1 MTQILT
7 PVRGDPPGISCED
20 GRNFLTPVESLRYIE
35 HGFLG
40 IAMWHLPYEWALSLR
55 YLKAKRQ
62 QIFISLITWISV
74 GGVAVGVMALI
85 VVLAVMSGFEEHLK
99 SKILGTNAHVVVLQ
113 LGSSRLEQY
122 EQVLERVK
130 RAGHVLAVT
139 PFVYSQVMLSS
150 RSGVMGVWVRGID
163 PDRERSVTDLARNI
177 REGGVE
183 RLRDEVSR
191 ASGGAEEV
199 SPPPPGLVI
208 GRELAK
214 NLNVSLGDE
223 ITAISPVG
231 TMTPTGMMPKY
242 RRFEVVGIFD
252 SGMFEYDTS
261 LAFISLPTA
270 QRFFSLGDAVSGLQV
285 KVDDVDRARQV
296 AQALRHELGFP
307 YWTRDWTE
315 MNRNLFGA
323 LRVEKVTM
331 FVILVL
337 IVLVATFNIV
347 STLIMMVMEKRR
359 DIAILKS
366 MGATKRGIM
375 KIFMLEG
382 LMIGTAGTLVG
393 AIGGVILA
401 SSLDRIREMLER
413 VFQLSLFPKEV
424 YYFDQLPVKLQTLD
438 FTMITL
444 AAVILSFLATL
455 YPAWNAARLD
465 PVEVLRY
472 E

>member
-1 MTQILT
+1 
-7 PVRGDPPGISCED
+7 V
-20 GRNFLTPVESLRYIE
+20 
-35 HGFLG
+35 
-40 IAMWHLPYEWALSLR
+40 WHLPYEWALSLR

-62 QIFISLITWISV
+62 QLFISLITWISV

-85 VVLAVMSGFEEHLK
+85 VVLAVMSGFEDLLK

-113 LGSSRLEQY
+113 LGSQQLEHH

-130 RAGHVLAVT
+130 HAAHVVAVT
-139 PFVYSQVMLSS
+139 PFIYSQVMLSS
-150 RSGVMGVWVRGID
+150 RSNVMGVVIRGID
-163 PDRERSVTDLARNI
+163 PEREQLVTDLAKNI
-177 REGGVE
+177 RDGSLTRLHEEAARVPGAVEEG
-183 RLRDEVSR
+183 LPQ
-191 ASGGAEEV
+191 A
-199 SPPPPGLVI
+199 PGIVI

-214 NLNVSLGDE
+214 NLNTFLGDD
-223 ITAISPVG
+223 ITVVSPVG
-231 TMTPTGMMPKY
+231 TLTPAGMMPKY
-242 RRFEVVGIFD
+242 RRFEVVAIFD

-270 QRFFSLGDAVSGLQV
+270 QRFFNLGDAVTGLQLR
-285 KVDDVDRARQV
+285 VDDVDRAPQV
-296 AQALRHELGFP
+296 AQALQRELGFP

-315 MNRNLFGA
+315 MNRNLFAA

-337 IVLVATFNIV
+337 IVLVAAFNIV

-359 DIAILKS
+359 DIAILKA
-366 MGATKRGIM
+366 MGATRRGIM

-382 LMIGTAGTLVG
+382 VVIGTLGTVVG
-393 AIGGVILA
+393 ALGGIALA
-401 SSLDRIREMLER
+401 SSLERIRGVVER
-413 VFQLSLFPKEV
+413 VFHISVFPKDV
-424 YYFDQLPVKLQTLD
+424 YYFDQIPVQLQTFD
-438 FTMITL
+438 FALITL
-444 AAVILSFLATL
+444 AAIILSFLATL